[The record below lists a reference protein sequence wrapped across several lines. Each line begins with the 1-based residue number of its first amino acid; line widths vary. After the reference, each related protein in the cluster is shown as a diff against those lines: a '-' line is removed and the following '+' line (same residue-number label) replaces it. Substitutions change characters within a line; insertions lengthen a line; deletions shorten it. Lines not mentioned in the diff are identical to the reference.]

1 MNEERDVRAVAAS
14 RRLRTGLLSR
24 PPCVAPL
31 YDDRWAALVVDPT
44 DQLAVLSD
52 LLTRGLLSDD
62 EFERQ
67 KTKVLER

>member
-1 MNEERDVRAVAAS
+1 VQAFSGS
-14 RRLRTGLLSR
+14 RRFRTDLLPR

-62 EFERQ
+62 EYERQ
-67 KTKVLER
+67 KAKVLER